1 MELSEYFRIIR
12 RRIWIP
18 ILLMVVTAL
27 TAGAVVFV
35 TKPEYTATATII
47 ARNAGGDKTLNFA
60 EVAASNSLA
69 LRVVRQLKLDEN
81 VDQVSGRIKVTSGR
95 TNLYRISVSDPN
107 PQRAAAVANAVARE
121 AAALYQELASGT
133 KSSIVKE
140 LDKDRTGVRDSYLT
154 AAKALVDFNIQH
166 PETVGPTANPRDVNV
181 GAQALLLRLEE
192 RAANDAYLRFQ
203 GDVNKAR
210 LDDLTTIRSY
220 SATVVD
226 EAAARPDTRARYL
239 KILYASAL
247 ALVLG
252 IGLIFAM
259 EYFDNS
265 LREPEAVEELVGVPV
280 IAIIPR
286 GTSRTLR
293 PARGGAQ

>member
-18 ILLMVVTAL
+18 ILLVVVTAL

-140 LDKDRTGVRDSYLT
+140 LDKDRTGVRDAYLT

-226 EAAARPDTRARYL
+226 EAAGRPDTRARYL

-252 IGLIFAM
+252 IGLIFGL